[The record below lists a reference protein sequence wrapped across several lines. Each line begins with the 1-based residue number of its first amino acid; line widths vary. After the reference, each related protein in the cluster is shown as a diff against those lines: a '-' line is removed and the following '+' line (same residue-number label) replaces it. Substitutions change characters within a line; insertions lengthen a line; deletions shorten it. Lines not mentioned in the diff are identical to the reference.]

1 MLNKGE
7 GMCVFIIYG
16 LRQTQVVVAGGG
28 DRGLVADKRMSVK

>member
-16 LRQTQVVVAGGG
+16 LRQTQVVVVVGGG
-28 DRGLVADKRMSVK
+28 GSWFGSR

>member
-16 LRQTQVVVAGGG
+16 LRQTQVVVVGGG
-28 DRGLVADKRMSVK
+28 GSWFGSR